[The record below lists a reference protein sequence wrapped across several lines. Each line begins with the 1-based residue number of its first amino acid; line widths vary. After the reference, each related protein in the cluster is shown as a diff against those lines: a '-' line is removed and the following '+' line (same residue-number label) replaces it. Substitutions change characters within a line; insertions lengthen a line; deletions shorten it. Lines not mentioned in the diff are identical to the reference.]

1 MSLKSLVDNAV
12 AKIEKSVS
20 TPLTESETATISKII
35 EKAMIEAVRQSTKS
49 YTEAAVVCCGPE
61 ADLAHQIKEEV
72 DRAQHVLITNLMA
85 MR

>member
-12 AKIEKSVS
+12 AKIGKSVS

-49 YTEAAVVCCGPE
+49 YTKATIVCCGPE

>member
-20 TPLTESETATISKII
+20 KPLTKSETATISKII

-49 YTEAAVVCCGPE
+49 YTKAAVVCCGPE